1 MSSINLKRLNKKKVI
16 GVIVIVLMIVVLSIA
31 GIFGYNIYRDTEA
44 FDAKKLLSSEAS
56 QIFDSQGHVIYTFG
70 SDENGKRQN
79 ITYDDLP
86 QVLVDAV
93 VAAEDSRFFEH
104 DGFDL
109 PRIVKAAFSNLVA
122 GGITGG
128 GSTITQQLIKK
139 TYFPNAE
146 KTYTRKISEIILA
159 IQADKELTKEEII
172 TLYLNKIYF
181 GRSTDSIGI
190 AAACKYY
197 FNKNVNEI
205 TLPEAAMLAGS
216 LNSPSNYDPYYN
228 LNKATIRRNK
238 ILDLMVRHGY
248 ISQDECDQ
256 AKQVKIENTLCQS
269 TDKNDSVFAAYV
281 DMVVDEV
288 KEKTGLNPKET
299 QMNIHTYCDGDIQTL
314 CAQLGNG
321 EKYSYSDEDLRM
333 GGCVQSSQ
341 DGRVIAVIGGRNYQF
356 GDFNYAKQKQQPGS
370 SVKPF
375 LDYGLAF
382 ENLDWCTGHSLVDE
396 PFTRGNYSPKNW
408 DGQFHG
414 LVTVSNALENSWNI
428 PALKTYEEVEK
439 KIKASGVKS
448 AMESIGISME
458 GEEPNLSYGIGGWSK
473 GISPQEMASA
483 YATIS
488 NNGEYVESHT
498 VNYIENVQTGEKY
511 NIDEDIQKDKKQSDY
526 SKASA
531 FMVRETMLEY
541 TKNGSG
547 SYAYLSGISN
557 IGAKTG
563 TSNWPSGASK
573 GMAGKSRDAWMSA
586 FTKDYVCSVWMG
598 FGQEGIEKGKTTSR
612 YKAYPGKVLQTLW
625 SSLKNKE
632 TDKTYPGQPDDVVK
646 ASIVKGIYPYVSPA
660 EGVPQEAIVE
670 AWFKKGT
677 TPTTTSNGS
686 EYNLNQL
693 SSFTASLD
701 SSHKINVA
709 FAKYNP
715 ENATTDEKATIAT
728 QLFGKVV
735 YTVQVLNESGGVVH
749 TQNFNTPTGTL
760 NYTPTGNVKVVGY
773 YSYERA
779 ADRTS
784 NKIEVPITIS
794 SPLTSLNGTVSANGV
809 NVENGS
815 TIHASAVTATIN
827 ANSSTNTFK
836 IVLKNF
842 SGQELAS
849 SNKASATFSNL
860 TAGSYT
866 LTMYESNEKQTVNKS
881 IAFTVA

>member
-1 MSSINLKRLNKKKVI
+1 
-16 GVIVIVLMIVVLSIA
+16 
-31 GIFGYNIYRDTEA
+31 
-44 FDAKKLLSSEAS
+44 
-56 QIFDSQGHVIYTFG
+56 
-70 SDENGKRQN
+70 
-79 ITYDDLP
+79 
-86 QVLVDAV
+86 
-93 VAAEDSRFFEH
+93 
-104 DGFDL
+104 
-109 PRIVKAAFSNLVA
+109 
-122 GGITGG
+122 
-128 GSTITQQLIKK
+128 
-139 TYFPNAE
+139 
-146 KTYTRKISEIILA
+146 
-159 IQADKELTKEEII
+159 
-172 TLYLNKIYF
+172 
-181 GRSTDSIGI
+181 
-190 AAACKYY
+190 
-197 FNKNVNEI
+197 
-205 TLPEAAMLAGS
+205 
-216 LNSPSNYDPYYN
+216 
-228 LNKATIRRNK
+228 
-238 ILDLMVRHGY
+238 
-248 ISQDECDQ
+248 
-256 AKQVKIENTLCQS
+256 
-269 TDKNDSVFAAYV
+269 
-281 DMVVDEV
+281 
-288 KEKTGLNPKET
+288 
-299 QMNIHTYCDGDIQTL
+299 
-314 CAQLGNG
+314 
-321 EKYSYSDEDLRM
+321 
-333 GGCVQSSQ
+333 
-341 DGRVIAVIGGRNYQF
+341 
-356 GDFNYAKQKQQPGS
+356 
-370 SVKPF
+370 
-375 LDYGLAF
+375 
-382 ENLDWCTGHSLVDE
+382 
-396 PFTRGNYSPKNW
+396 
-408 DGQFHG
+408 
-414 LVTVSNALENSWNI
+414 
-428 PALKTYEEVEK
+428 
-439 KIKASGVKS
+439 
-448 AMESIGISME
+448 
-458 GEEPNLSYGIGGWSK
+458 
-473 GISPQEMASA
+473 
-483 YATIS
+483 
-488 NNGEYVESHT
+488 
-498 VNYIENVQTGEKY
+498 
-511 NIDEDIQKDKKQSDY
+511 
-526 SKASA
+526 
-531 FMVRETMLEY
+531 
-541 TKNGSG
+541 
-547 SYAYLSGISN
+547 
-557 IGAKTG
+557 
-563 TSNWPSGASK
+563 
-573 GMAGKSRDAWMSA
+573 
-586 FTKDYVCSVWMG
+586 MG

-660 EGVPQEAIVE
+660 EGVPQEAIIE

-794 SPLTSLNGTVSANGV
+794 SPLTSLNGTVSASGV

-866 LTMYESNEKQTVNKS
+866 LTMYESNGKQTVNKS

>member
-1 MSSINLKRLNKKKVI
+1 MSLLKSKRINKKKVI
-16 GVIVIVLMIVVLSIA
+16 GVTFIILIVAVLSVT
-31 GIFGYNIYRDTEA
+31 GILGYNIYKDTEA

-56 QIFDSQGHVIYTFG
+56 QIFDIQGNVIYTFG

-109 PRIVKAAFSNLVA
+109 RRIIKAAFSNLIA

-146 KTYTRKISEIILA
+146 KTYTRKLSEVILA

-197 FNKNVNEI
+197 FNKSVSEL

-216 LNSPSNYDPYYN
+216 LNSPYNYDPYYN
-228 LNKATIRRNK
+228 LNKATKRRNT
-238 ILDLMVRHGY
+238 ILDLMVKHGY
-248 ISQDECDQ
+248 ISQDECDL

-281 DMVVDEV
+281 NMVTDEV

-299 QMNIHTYCDGDIQTL
+299 QMNIYTYCDGDIQTL

-321 EKYSYSDEDLRM
+321 EKYSYSDEDMRM

-341 DGRVIAVIGGRNYQF
+341 DGRIIAVIGGRNYQY
-356 GDFNYAKQKQQPGS
+356 GDFNYATQKQQPGS

-382 ENLDWCTGHSLVDE
+382 ENLDWCTGHSIVDE
-396 PFTRGNYSPKNW
+396 PFTRGSYSPKNW

-414 LVTVSNALENSWNI
+414 VVTVSEALENSWNI

-439 KIKASGVKS
+439 EIKSNGIKS

-488 NNGEYVESHT
+488 NNGQYVESHT
-498 VNYIENVQTGEKY
+498 VNYVENVQTGEKY
-511 NIDEDIQKDKKQSDY
+511 MIDEDIQKDKKQSDY
-526 SKASA
+526 STASA
-531 FMVRETMLEY
+531 FMVRETMIDY
-541 TKNGSG
+541 TKHGSG

-573 GMAGKSRDAWMSA
+573 GMAGKSRDIWMSA
-586 FTKDYVCSVWMG
+586 FTSDYVCSVWMG
-598 FGQEGIEKGKTTSR
+598 FGQEGIEKGKTTSQ
-612 YKAYPGKVLQTLW
+612 YKAYPGKVLQTLF
-625 SSLKNKE
+625 SSLKNKS
-632 TDKTYPGQPDDVVK
+632 TDKSYPGQPDDVVK

-660 EGVPQEAIVE
+660 DNVPQEAIVE

-677 TPTTTSNGS
+677 TPTTSSDGS

-693 SSFTASLD
+693 SSFSATFD
-701 SSHKINVA
+701 SSQKINVT
-709 FAKYNP
+709 FAKYDP
-715 ENATTDEKATIAT
+715 ENATIDEKATVAT

-735 YTVQVLNESGGVVH
+735 YTVQVIDDSNGVVH

-773 YSYERA
+773 YSYEKA
-779 ADRTS
+779 AERTS
-784 NKIEVPITIS
+784 NKIEVPVTIV
-794 SPLTSLNGTVSANGV
+794 SPLTSLNGTVKTGAV
-809 NVENGS
+809 NIVNGS
-815 TIHASAVTATIN
+815 TIHTSAITATIL
-827 ANSSTNTFK
+827 AHSQSNTFK
-836 IVLKNF
+836 IVLKN
-842 SGQELAS
+842 SHGQEAAS
-849 SNKASATFSNL
+849 SDASSVTFSHL
-860 TAGSYT
+860 STGHYT
-866 LTMYESNEKQTVNKS
+866 LIMYESNGKQTVNKS
-881 IAFTVA
+881 VTFKIV